1 MTDTTHTWLN
11 AACILVIAGAATYAS
26 LLRYMTRDE

>member
-1 MTDTTHTWLN
+1 MTDTTHAWLN

-26 LLRYMTRDE
+26 LLRYMTKD